1 MIKVWDPLLRLFH
14 WSLVASIA
22 IAWLTSEDGEALHE
36 WAGYAALGLIAF
48 RLVWGVIGPR
58 YARFT
63 QFVRCPK
70 EVITYTKDMLNKR
83 EKRYIGHNPLGAAM
97 VVALLATTA
106 ATGVTGWLM
115 VEPER
120 MAMLP
125 EMPAFVTPAFADSD
139 EDGEHE
145 YGEYGE
151 DGEEAME
158 EIHEFFA
165 NLLLLLIFLHV
176 AGVIYASRRHKENLA
191 RAMITGQKLAAAPDD
206 IS

>member
-22 IAWLTSEDGEALHE
+22 IAWLTGEDGETLHE

-48 RLVWGVIGPR
+48 RLVWGLIGPR

-63 QFVRCPK
+63 QFIRGPK

-115 VEPER
+115 AEPER

-139 EDGEHE
+139 EDEEHE

-151 DGEEAME
+151 GGEEAME

-191 RAMITGQKLAAAPDD
+191 RAMITGKKLAAAPDD

>member
-22 IAWLTSEDGEALHE
+22 IAWLTGEDGEALHE

-70 EVITYTKDMLNKR
+70 EVISYTKDMLNKR

-139 EDGEHE
+139 EDEEHE
-145 YGEYGE
+145 YGGYGE
-151 DGEEAME
+151 GGEEAME

>member
-22 IAWLTSEDGEALHE
+22 IAWLTGEDGEALHE

-70 EVITYTKDMLNKR
+70 EVISYTKDMLNKR

>member
-22 IAWLTSEDGEALHE
+22 IAWLTGEDGEALHE

-48 RLVWGVIGPR
+48 RLVWGLIGPR

-63 QFVRCPK
+63 QFIRGPK

-139 EDGEHE
+139 EDEEHE

-151 DGEEAME
+151 GGEEAME

-191 RAMITGQKLAAAPDD
+191 RAMIAGQKLAAAPDD

>member
-14 WSLVASIA
+14 WSLVVSIA
-22 IAWLTSEDGEALHE
+22 IAWLTTEVSESWHE
-36 WAGYAALGLIAF
+36 WVGYVALGLIGF
-48 RLVWGVIGPR
+48 RLVWGLIGPR
-58 YARFT
+58 YARFS
-63 QFVRCPK
+63 QFIRGPQA
-70 EVITYTKDMLNKR
+70 VIGYTKDMLNKR
-83 EKRYIGHNPLGAAM
+83 EKRYIGHNPLGAVM

-115 VEPER
+115 AEPGR

-125 EMPAFVTPAFADSD
+125 ELPAFVAPAFADSHGGD
-139 EDGEHE
+139 EDGDENAL
-145 YGEYGE
+145 E
-151 DGEEAME
+151 D
-158 EIHEFFA
+158 IHEAFA

-191 RAMITGQKLAAAPDD
+191 RAMVTGKKLAAAPDD